1 MSASGAVRSPL
12 RILHVITGLEIG
24 GAERVLLETAR
35 HQRAEGH
42 DVAVCALR
50 PEGPLAPV
58 VREVCPL
65 YTVNMG
71 HALTPGVIW
80 KLARLLRRGQYDV
93 VHSYLYQANL
103 VARVA
108 ARLAGVPVNISSVRC
123 SYTWLRWP
131 HFAVDRWTAHWA
143 DCITSVSEA
152 TRQFSIQ
159 REGLPAHKI
168 VTLRNGI
175 DVRRFDRLANRA
187 ETRAQMRQTLGYTPD
202 ALVVCMT
209 GRLHAQ
215 KGHTYL
221 FQATERLKTR
231 FPSLRLLIVGDGP
244 ERAALEAEVQARGL
258 SEIAQFLGMRKDVPE
273 LLAASDIF
281 AFPSLYEGL
290 PNAVLEAMAMSLPVV
305 ASTADGT
312 VEVIEHERDGLLVP
326 PGDAAALEA
335 ALERMLSDAAL
346 RQRFAQAGRQRV
358 LDDFTFEKMMRE
370 TEDLYYTLLARKAP
384 SRLQGRSLETLAI
397 PGNTGNGRT

>member
-1 MSASGAVRSPL
+1 MSVSGTTRSRL

-35 HQRAEGH
+35 YQQARGH
-42 DVAVCALR
+42 EVAVCALR
-50 PEGPLAPV
+50 PEGPLAAA

-65 YTVNMG
+65 YTVDMG
-71 HALTPGVIW
+71 HRLSPGVIW
-80 KLARLLRRGQYDV
+80 KLARLMRRGHHDV

-131 HFAVDRWTAHWA
+131 HFAVDRWTAHFA

-152 TRQFSIQ
+152 TRQFSIE
-159 REGLPAHKI
+159 REGLPTRKI

-175 DVRRFDRLANRA
+175 EVSRFDKITDRA
-187 ETRAQMRQTLGYTPD
+187 ATRAALRQSLGYAAD

-215 KGHTYL
+215 KGHTFL
-221 FQATERLKTR
+221 FQAAERLKGR
-231 FPSLRLLIVGDGP
+231 FPQLRLLIIGDGP
-244 ERAALEAEVQARGL
+244 QRAALEAETRARGL
-258 SEIAQFLGMRKDVPE
+258 SGMVQFLGMRKDVPE
-273 LLAASDIF
+273 LLAASDVF

-312 VEVIEHERDGLLVP
+312 VEVIESERDGLLVP
-326 PGDAAALEA
+326 TGDAAALEA
-335 ALERMLSDAAL
+335 ALERVLGDAGL
-346 RQRFAQAGRQRV
+346 RGRLAQAGRQRV
-358 LDDFTFEKMMRE
+358 LADFTFEKMMHE
-370 TEDLYYTLLARKAP
+370 TEDLYYSLLGRKAP
-384 SRLQGRSLETLAI
+384 GRLTGRPLEPVA
-397 PGNTGNGRT
+397 TGGRG

>member
-1 MSASGAVRSPL
+1 MNASDTTRLRL

-35 HQRAEGH
+35 YQQAHGH
-42 DVAVCALR
+42 EVAVCALR
-50 PEGPLAPV
+50 PEGPLASA

-65 YTVNMG
+65 YTVDMG
-71 HALTPGVIW
+71 HRLSPGVIW
-80 KLARLLRRGQYDV
+80 KLARLMRRGRYDV

-103 VARVA
+103 VTRVA

-131 HFAVDRWTAHWA
+131 HFAVDRWTAHFA

-152 TRQFSIQ
+152 TRQFSIE
-159 REGLPAHKI
+159 REGLPAGKI

-175 DVRRFDRLANRA
+175 EVSRFDKITDREA
-187 ETRAQMRQTLGYTPD
+187 TRAATRQSLGYASD
-202 ALVVCMT
+202 DLVVCMT

-221 FQATERLKTR
+221 FQVAERLKAR
-231 FPSLRLLIVGDGP
+231 FPHLRLLIIGDGP
-244 ERAALEAEVQARGL
+244 QRGALEAEAQARGL
-258 SEIAQFLGMRKDVPE
+258 NDLVQFLGMRKDVPE

-312 VEVIEHERDGLLVP
+312 VEVIENERDGLLVP
-326 PGDAAALEA
+326 TGDAAALEV
-335 ALERMLSDAAL
+335 ALERVLGDAEL

-358 LDDFTFEKMMRE
+358 LADFTFEKMMRE
-370 TEDLYYTLLARKAP
+370 TEDLYYSLLGSKAP
-384 SRLQGRSLETLAI
+384 ERLTGRPLEPVA
-397 PGNTGNGRT
+397 TGGRG

>member
-1 MSASGAVRSPL
+1 MSASRATRPPL

-24 GAERVLLETAR
+24 GAERVLLETTRSQQA
-35 HQRAEGH
+35 QGH
-42 DVAVCALR
+42 EVAVCTLR
-50 PEGPLAPV
+50 PEGPLAPA

-65 YTVNMG
+65 YTVGMG
-71 HALTPGVIW
+71 RALTPGAVW
-80 KLARLLRRGQYDV
+80 KLARLVRRGRYEV

-131 HFAVDRWTAHWA
+131 HFAVDRWTAHCA

-152 TRQFSIQ
+152 TRQFSIE
-159 REGLPAHKI
+159 REGLPARKI

-175 DVRRFDRLANRA
+175 DVSRFDKLANHEETRTRMRLA
-187 ETRAQMRQTLGYTPD
+187 LGYAPD
-202 ALVVCMT
+202 DLVVCMT

-215 KGHTYL
+215 KGHTFL
-221 FQATERLKTR
+221 FQAAERLKAR
-231 FPSLRLLIVGDGP
+231 FPGLRLLIIGDGP
-244 ERAALEAEVQARGL
+244 QRAALEAEAQARGL
-258 SEIAQFLGMRKDVPE
+258 GNMAQFLGMRRDVPE

-290 PNAVLEAMAMSLPVV
+290 PNAVLEAMAMALPVV

-312 VEVIEHERDGLLVP
+312 VEVIEDERDGLLVP
-326 PGDAAALEA
+326 PGDAVALEM
-335 ALERMLSDAAL
+335 ALARVLSDAAL

-358 LDDFTFEKMMRE
+358 LADFTFEKMMRE
-370 TEDLYYTLLARKAP
+370 TEDLYYRLLARKAP
-384 SRLQGRSLETLAI
+384 SRLQGQPLETLA
-397 PGNTGNGRT
+397 TGGRR